1 MPSKSKAQQKFMG
14 MVHALQKGELDPK
27 DVSQDVRDASKSMKK
42 KDAKDFAS
50 TSHKGLPRKVKQEI
64 LNRLKEYANKMGTDH
79 LGGDDYTSSK
89 KGGLR
94 DFDGYDN
101 VDYNKDMPM
110 DESNLQGQLAG
121 DSVQDIIKSIGSR
134 FVSGEIKNT
143 KRDGKTY
150 IKLKDEKFGSGVV
163 KILKSRFGIDAKLDY
178 YGGKG
183 KVASS
188 PSVSFFSDTIL
199 EGGIPQNWMSGRTS
213 DYHTKL
219 RGKEREYDDTNF
231 DKENSGQSD
240 LEESFASDLD
250 MIKKDSKNLK
260 DFIKKVLSDNDFR
273 SLKGDRD
280 FVKYLSSMYNESVL
294 SEAPIHAM
302 MAMKASQKAME
313 KQKVRNPKTGNDVS
327 AFTAFKDKN
336 HPSHKQALSL
346 FQRIKKRLVGE
357 YASNQTLSYIPADEE
372 EVEKMNETMIRRA
385 VDLAQELLPKDT
397 WSRYASDGKKNAEF
411 VKSIVRDLTQLLNK
425 FYKDHKVDVRLKEEV
440 LSEVLAGRI
449 HHYTGSKPGR
459 LVPGSFATVKNDR
472 DREKKRAIEQD
483 LAYHL
488 NSFWKKWNFPYRIDL
503 TKKEVKESYEDY
515 DFVYLGKKEVEPT
528 IKSVFGDSI
537 KDVKDGRQG
546 TTELVFKD
554 RESLKKFANDKY
566 FEKISKI
573 LTKKY
578 KKDIVVY
585 SLQIRSKDT
594 EYLQIGYDK

>member
-14 MVHALQKGELDPK
+14 LVYALQKGDIKPS
-27 DVSQDVRDASKSMKK
+27 DVSQDVRDAAKSMKK

-50 TSHKGLPRKVKQEI
+50 TSHKGLPKKVKQEI

-79 LGGDDYTSSK
+79 LGGDSIPSSN

-94 DFDGYDN
+94 DNDGYDN
-101 VDYNKDMPM
+101 VNYNPNMTEGADYKYLTQTILDAKPKHNVYYNSGHNKVNIGGVGYD
-110 DESNLQGQLAG
+110 GG
-121 DSVQDIIKSIGSR
+121 DLVKNFNQKPGS
-134 FVSGEIKNT
+134 SSKIKNNFYYADQDPQTT
-143 KRDGKTY
+143 KREVEKLSKGK
-150 IKLKDEKFGSGVV
+150 IKVDIQKG
-163 KILKSRFGIDAKLDY
+163 
-178 YGGKG
+178 YGGKLIPVYIV
-183 KVASS
+183 KE
-188 PSVSFFSDTIL
+188 SVQ
-199 EGGIPQNWMSGRTS
+199 EGGIPQNWMQGRTS

-231 DKENSGQSD
+231 DKENSGQPD

-302 MAMKASQKAME
+302 MAMKAAQKAME

-357 YASNQTLSYIPADEE
+357 YASNQTLSYIPADAE

-411 VKSIVRDLTQLLNK
+411 VKSIVRDLAQLLNK

-440 LSEVLAGRI
+440 LNEIGLWRI
-449 HHYTGSKPGR
+449 DQYTNSDKG
-459 LVPGSFATVKNDR
+459 LVPGRFATVKNEKDK
-472 DREKKRAIEQD
+472 EKKRALEKD
-483 LAYHL
+483 LAQTL
-488 NSFWKKWNFPYRIDL
+488 NGFWKRWSIPYRIDI
-503 TKKEVKESYEDY
+503 TKIE
-515 DFVYLGKKEVEPT
+515 
-528 IKSVFGDSI
+528 
-537 KDVKDGRQG
+537 R
-546 TTELVFKD
+546 
-554 RESLKKFANDKY
+554 
-566 FEKISKI
+566 
-573 LTKKY
+573 
-578 KKDIVVY
+578 
-585 SLQIRSKDT
+585 
-594 EYLQIGYDK
+594 